1 MLDGFREE
9 TAEVNGVR
17 LHYVAGGAGDPVVLL
32 PGWPRTVW
40 QFHKVMP
47 KLAENFRVIAV
58 DLRGMGGSDKPESG
72 YDKKT
77 MARDVL
83 ELTRHL
89 GYESV
94 NLAGEDIGSMVAFS
108 FAANHPEATR
118 KLALWEPGHPG
129 EAFLEFPLIPQE
141 DKVNGPFWFSLNS
154 VKELPERLLEGRY
167 RPFIDWLIDF
177 QSTDPA
183 AFSEAT
189 REIYANAYN
198 SADAIRASNGWY
210 QAFTRDIADA
220 KDYPVLTMP
229 VLAMG
234 GIYYAAT
241 RMLTEGK
248 AADVRFVEFPGA
260 GHYLAE
266 ERPDDLV
273 RELTDFFK
281 N

>member
-1 MLDGFREE
+1 MLERFRDE
-9 TAEVNGVR
+9 TVEVNGVR
-17 LHYVAGGAGDPVVLL
+17 LHYVIGGEGEPVVLC

-40 QFHKVMP
+40 QFHQVLP

-58 DLRGMGGSDKPESG
+58 DLRGMGDSAKPESG

-77 MARDVL
+77 MARDVF
-83 ELTRHL
+83 ELVRHL

-94 NLAGEDIGSMVAFS
+94 NIAGEDIGSMVAFS

-118 KLALWEPGHPG
+118 KLALWEPGHST
-129 EAFLEFPLIPQE
+129 EAFLDFPLIPQQE
-141 DKVNGPFWFSLNS
+141 KINGPFWFSLNQ
-154 VKELPERLLEGRY
+154 VRELPERLLEGRY
-167 RPFIDWLIDF
+167 RTFVDWLIDY
-177 QSTDPA
+177 QAKDPE
-183 AFSEAT
+183 AFSEET
-189 REIYANAYN
+189 REIYAAAYN

-210 QAFTRDIADA
+210 QAFTQDIADA
-220 KDYPVLTMP
+220 KEYPVLSMP
-229 VLAMG
+229 VLAIG
-234 GIYYAAT
+234 GIYYAAV

-248 AADVRFVEFPGA
+248 ATDLHFVEFPGA

-281 N
+281 